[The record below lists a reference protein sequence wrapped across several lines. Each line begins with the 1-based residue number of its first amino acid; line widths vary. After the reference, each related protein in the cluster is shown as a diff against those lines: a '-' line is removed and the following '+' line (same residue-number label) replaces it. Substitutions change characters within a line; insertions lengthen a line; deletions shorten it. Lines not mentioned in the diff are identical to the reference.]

1 MLPFRKANI
10 AVTPCYLEFILSLIA
25 NLSSEICI
33 FAQMSIAKIIS
44 HLSAYNLM
52 VNKTIYI
59 KHFPV

>member
-33 FAQMSIAKIIS
+33 FVQMSIAKIIS

-59 KHFPV
+59 KPFPF